1 MKKSLLFWLY
11 FVLSIILAI
20 YFATRIITS
29 HIGRGP
35 ISTVKHIEISS
46 DSRDINLEPIGVA
59 IGIRHG
65 TQLRS
70 LDLHQINNRIMAV
83 PGIKNSSVRRL
94 PNGDLKIKTEQ
105 YNAVAMWTD
114 GSLYYPLSDDG
125 TKIDTPSET
134 PTENTIVFSGEIPK
148 NLTETLNNLSAL
160 SEYIDYVNL
169 VESRRLNIHTK
180 NGIVIYLPENNPG
193 AAINKISVLNQTHKI
208 LSRKLS
214 IIDMRDDARILVQT
228 KK

>member
-11 FVLSIILAI
+11 FILSIVLAI

-46 DSRDINLEPIGVA
+46 ESRDINLEPIGVA

-83 PGIKNSSVRRL
+83 PGVKNSSVRRL
-94 PNGDLKIKTEQ
+94 PNGDLKIKIQ
-105 YNAVAMWTD
+105 QHNAVAMWTD
-114 GSLYYPLSDDG
+114 GVMYYPLSDEG
-125 TKIDTPSET
+125 EKIDTPFEKPS
-134 PTENTIVFSGEIPK
+134 ENTIVFSGEIPK
-148 NLTETLNNLSAL
+148 NITEILNNVSGI
-160 SEYIDYVNL
+160 SEYIDYITM

-193 AAINKISVLNQTHKI
+193 MAINKISVLNQTHKI
-208 LSRKLS
+208 LSRKIAL
-214 IIDMRDDARILVQT
+214 IDMRDNARILVKTT
-228 KK
+228 K

>member
-46 DSRDINLEPIGVA
+46 DSNDINLEPIGVA

-65 TQLRS
+65 TKLRS

-114 GSLYYPLSDDG
+114 GALYYPLSDDG

>member
-46 DSRDINLEPIGVA
+46 DSRDINLEPISVA

-70 LDLHQINNRIMAV
+70 LDLHKINNRIMAV

-114 GSLYYPLSDDG
+114 GALYYPLSDDG